1 MNGSTRF
8 AVAADHIFDGRTKHE
23 NAAVVIEGSQIISL
37 IPQSELTM
45 DLSIQRIPIGF
56 RLAPGFIDLQV
67 NGGGDVLLNESP
79 TPETITK
86 MVVAHRQF
94 GTTALLPTLI
104 TDTFAKMQAATAA
117 AESLVGKNS
126 SVLGIHLEGPFLSPE
141 KAGAHNPNLIRTPSP
156 SEVELLCAK
165 RRGTLL
171 MTLAPERVPREFLGR
186 LVKSGVRVSL
196 GHSMATYK

>member
-79 TPETITK
+79 
-86 MVVAHRQF
+86 RQRP
-94 GTTALLPTLI
+94 LP
-104 TDTFAKMQAATAA
+104 KW
-117 AESLVGKNS
+117 
-126 SVLGIHLEGPFLSPE
+126 
-141 KAGAHNPNLIRTPSP
+141 
-156 SEVELLCAK
+156 
-165 RRGTLL
+165 
-171 MTLAPERVPREFLGR
+171 
-186 LVKSGVRVSL
+186 
-196 GHSMATYK
+196 